1 MVWKDMY
8 KGLVNSPE
16 TTITNNI
23 GTTDTIIYVLD
34 PARVPADL
42 PNLMVLGTG
51 TNAETV
57 KVTAIDGNAL
67 TVERGFQG
75 VAKDWLAG
83 TIIARNFTEYDY
95 SALVDNVDEL
105 ELTKET
111 PAGAQAKA
119 DVAESNAKTYAD
131 GQVGDLAGT
140 GRTIETVKGNA
151 DDLKTH
157 LADKASHING
167 NAACRICNSVNQ
179 SIANNTSTL
188 IAFNTEIFD
197 NDTMHDAVTNNT
209 RLTCKSAGKYLV
221 IAQVGFEVNTTGYRG
236 LDILKNGMLVGRI
249 ICAPAP
255 TIESVYCATTI
266 IELAVNDYVELS
278 VFQTSGG
285 ALKVRAD
292 GTMLMAIK
300 VG

>member
-1 MVWKDMY
+1 MAFEKMGSFTFNHADQADELNLPADEAKAKFDSRASELKTAINKVVDLLNATTDGASGADNVGAAAISGVTGTTVQAQMKSM
-8 KGLVNSPE
+8 KGLV
-16 TTITNNI
+16 
-23 GTTDTIIYVLD
+23 
-34 PARVPADL
+34 
-42 PNLMVLGTG
+42 
-51 TNAETV
+51 
-57 KVTAIDGNAL
+57 DG
-67 TVERGFQG
+67 
-75 VAKDWLAG
+75 
-83 TIIARNFTEYDY
+83 
-95 SALVDNVDEL
+95 
-105 ELTKET
+105 
-111 PAGAQAKA
+111 KA
-119 DVAESNAKTYAD
+119 ASGHNHDSSYAASSHNHDSSYAASNHNHDSSYAPI
-131 GQVGDLAGT
+131 DLAGT
-140 GRTIETVKGNA
+140 DRTIETVKGNA

-285 ALKVRAD
+285 ALNVRAD